1 MRSKRQIR
9 LTATQEQI
17 SYTALVTAIT
27 EKIRKSGEFVKC
39 ENIAELRETIT
50 AVETERN

>member
-1 MRSKRQIR
+1 MRSKRQIS

-39 ENIAELRETIT
+39 ENIAELKETIT